1 MYENAFNQIERE
13 LRNEAGIANE
23 LDYVEQI
30 SWVLFLKYLHDL
42 EVERR
47 DRAELS
53 GEGYTPLI
61 DPDFGWG
68 DWAAPKT
75 AEGGFDHNEAL
86 IGDDLIGFVDRD
98 LFPYLA
104 SFRRT
109 AEGPSTI
116 DYKIGE
122 IFTELRNK
130 FRSGYILRD
139 VIEII
144 DGLSFNTQAERHELS
159 ELYESRIRRMG
170 NAGRNGGEYYTPRPL
185 IRAMIKIIDPT
196 IGETIYDGAV
206 GSAGFLCEAWEHIR
220 RPDLSASD
228 YETLQNETFF
238 GQEKKSLAYII
249 GIMNMVLHGIEAPN
263 IVHTNS
269 LNENVM
275 DFQEKDRHDIVL
287 ANPPFGGG
295 ERREVQHN
303 FPIRSGE
310 TAYLFLQ
317 HFIRKLR
324 AGGRAAVVIK
334 NTFLSNTDNA
344 SVALR
349 RELLEACTLH
359 TILDCPSGTFQGA
372 GVKTVV
378 LFFEKG
384 APTRNIWYYQL
395 DPGRSLG
402 KTSPL
407 NDDDLAEFVDLQATF
422 AEGPQSWRV
431 VRSHLDEDTL
441 DLSAKNPNA
450 PEDAPLRS
458 PETIIADMLARDAET
473 AEILENIRGML

>member
-68 DWAAPKT
+68 DWAAPRT

-104 SFRRT
+104 SFRQS
-109 AEGPSTI
+109 ADGPRTI

-139 VIEII
+139 VLEIV

-185 IRAMIKIIDPT
+185 IRAMIRVIDPK
-196 IGETIYDGAV
+196 E
-206 GSAGFLCEAWEHIR
+206 
-220 RPDLSASD
+220 
-228 YETLQNETFF
+228 
-238 GQEKKSLAYII
+238 SLI
-249 GIMNMVLHGIEAPN
+249 
-263 IVHTNS
+263 
-269 LNENVM
+269 
-275 DFQEKDRHDIVL
+275 
-287 ANPPFGGG
+287 
-295 ERREVQHN
+295 
-303 FPIRSGE
+303 
-310 TAYLFLQ
+310 
-317 HFIRKLR
+317 KLR
-324 AGGRAAVVIK
+324 V
-334 NTFLSNTDNA
+334 
-344 SVALR
+344 
-349 RELLEACTLH
+349 
-359 TILDCPSGTFQGA
+359 P
-372 GVKTVV
+372 
-378 LFFEKG
+378 
-384 APTRNIWYYQL
+384 
-395 DPGRSLG
+395 
-402 KTSPL
+402 
-407 NDDDLAEFVDLQATF
+407 
-422 AEGPQSWRV
+422 
-431 VRSHLDEDTL
+431 
-441 DLSAKNPNA
+441 
-450 PEDAPLRS
+450 
-458 PETIIADMLARDAET
+458 
-473 AEILENIRGML
+473 